1 MKPMSKTKPRI
12 PIGVDAAAYL
22 GVWTKR
28 VEEELE
34 RLVPGISE
42 PPEMFEIMRYS
53 LFAGGKR
60 LRPVLCLAACEAVG
74 GSPEVTLPAAC
85 ALECI
90 HSYSLI
96 HDDLPAMDNDDLR
109 RGVPTSH
116 KVYGEAAAI
125 LAGDGLQA
133 LAFELMA
140 NKKMGEKISPGRHIE
155 AIRMLAEAA
164 GASGMVGGQL
174 LDIQTNGRIREV
186 ARLEEIHRRKTG
198 ALLRVSV
205 CLGGLLGGGDE
216 AQLEALS
223 VYGEKIGLAFQ
234 IVDDI
239 LDVEGD
245 AALMGKPTG
254 SDQGL
259 NKATYL
265 ALCGLETSKRLA
277 RSACDEALKALEVF
291 PNQAPELA
299 SLAQFII
306 LRRF

>member
-1 MKPMSKTKPRI
+1 MVKMMNEGELPVVI
-12 PIGVDAAAYL
+12 DAAAYL
-22 GVWTKR
+22 DRWAKR
-28 VEEELE
+28 VEEELD
-34 RLVPGISE
+34 RLVPESSE
-42 PPEMFEIMRYS
+42 PPEIFEIMRYS

-60 LRPVLCLAACEAVG
+60 LRPVLCVAGCEAVG
-74 GSPEVTLPAAC
+74 GNPECILPAAC

-96 HDDLPAMDNDDLR
+96 HDDLPAMDDDDLR
-109 RGVPTSH
+109 RGMPTNH

-140 NKKMGEKISPGRHIE
+140 NQQMGAKVSPERHVK
-155 AIRMLAEAA
+155 AIRMVADAA
-164 GASGMVGGQL
+164 GATGMVGGQL
-174 LDIQTNGRIREV
+174 LDIRANGRV
-186 ARLEEIHRRKTG
+186 SDMAHLEEIHRRKTG

-216 AQLEALS
+216 AQLAALR

-245 AALMGKPTG
+245 EALMGKPIG
-254 SDQGL
+254 SDEGL
-259 NKATYL
+259 NKATYP
-265 ALCGLETSKRLA
+265 ALYGMEESKKLA
-277 RSACDEALKALEVF
+277 RSTCEEALGALEIF
-291 PNQAPELA
+291 PNKAPELE
-299 SLAQFII
+299 SLAHFII

>member
-1 MKPMSKTKPRI
+1 MVKMMSETERPGSI
-12 PIGVDAAAYL
+12 DAAVYL
-22 GVWTKR
+22 NNWAKR
-28 VEEELE
+28 VGEELD
-34 RLVPGISE
+34 RLVPESSE
-42 PPEMFEIMRYS
+42 PPEIFEIMRYS

-60 LRPVLCLAACEAVG
+60 LRPVLCVAGCEAVG
-74 GSPEVTLPAAC
+74 GNPEFILPAAC

-96 HDDLPAMDNDDLR
+96 HDDLPAMDDDDLR
-109 RGVPTSH
+109 RGMPTSH
-116 KVYGEAAAI
+116 MVYGEAAAI

-140 NKKMGEKISPGRHIE
+140 NEKMSEKISPGRHVK
-155 AIRMLAEAA
+155 AIRMVADAA
-164 GASGMVGGQL
+164 GATGMVGGQL
-174 LDIQTNGRIREV
+174 LDIRADGRVSDV
-186 ARLEEIHRRKTG
+186 AHLEEIHRRKTG

-216 AQLEALS
+216 AQLAALHL
-223 VYGEKIGLAFQ
+223 YGEKIGLAFQ

-245 AALMGKPTG
+245 EALMGKPTG
-254 SDQGL
+254 SDEGL
-259 NKATYL
+259 NKATYP
-265 ALCGLETSKRLA
+265 ALYGMETSKQLA
-277 RSACDEALKALEVF
+277 RSTCEEALGALEIF
-291 PNQAPELA
+291 PNKAPELE

>member
-1 MKPMSKTKPRI
+1 MSEAELPVRI
-12 PIGVDAAAYL
+12 DAAAYL
-22 GVWTKR
+22 DRWAKC
-28 VEEELE
+28 VEEELA
-34 RLVPGISE
+34 RLVPESSE
-42 PPEMFEIMRYS
+42 PPEIFEIMRYS

-60 LRPVLCLAACEAVG
+60 LRPVLCVAGCEAVG
-74 GSPEVTLPAAC
+74 GNPDFILPAAC

-96 HDDLPAMDNDDLR
+96 HDDLPAMDDDDLR
-109 RGVPTSH
+109 RGMPTSH

-140 NKKMGEKISPGRHIE
+140 NEKMSEKISPGRHVK
-155 AIRMLAEAA
+155 AIRMVADAA
-164 GASGMVGGQL
+164 GATGMVGGQL
-174 LDIQTNGRIREV
+174 LDIRADGLVSDV
-186 ARLEEIHRRKTG
+186 AHLEEIHRRKTG

-216 AQLEALS
+216 AQMAALHL
-223 VYGEKIGLAFQ
+223 YGEKIGLAFQ

-245 AALMGKPTG
+245 EALMGKPTG
-254 SDQGL
+254 SDEGL
-259 NKATYL
+259 NKATYP
-265 ALCGLETSKRLA
+265 ALYGMETSKKLA
-277 RSACDEALKALEVF
+277 RSTCEEALQALEIF
-291 PNQAPELA
+291 PKNAPELE

>member
-1 MKPMSKTKPRI
+1 MKPTSKTKPHI
-12 PIGVDAAAYL
+12 PSKLDAAAYL
-22 GVWTKR
+22 GVWAKR

-74 GSPEVTLPAAC
+74 GCPEITLPAAC

-96 HDDLPAMDNDDLR
+96 HDDLPAMDDDDLR

-140 NKKMGEKISPGRHIE
+140 NKKMGERISPGRHVE

-186 ARLEEIHRRKTG
+186 ARLEEIHARKTG
-198 ALLRVSV
+198 ALLRVAV

-245 AALMGKPTG
+245 AALMGKSTG

-265 ALCGLETSKRLA
+265 TLCGLETSKRLA

>member
-1 MKPMSKTKPRI
+1 MVTMMNEDELPVVI
-12 PIGVDAAAYL
+12 DAAAYL
-22 GVWTKR
+22 DRWAKR
-28 VEEELE
+28 VEEELD
-34 RLVPGISE
+34 RLVPESSE
-42 PPEMFEIMRYS
+42 PPEIFKIMRYS

-60 LRPVLCLAACEAVG
+60 LRPVLCVAGCEAVG
-74 GSPEVTLPAAC
+74 GNPEFILPAAC

-96 HDDLPAMDNDDLR
+96 HDDLPAMDDDDLR
-109 RGVPTSH
+109 RGMPTNH

-140 NKKMGEKISPGRHIE
+140 NQQMGAKVSPERHVK
-155 AIRMLAEAA
+155 AIRMVADAA
-164 GASGMVGGQL
+164 GATGMVGGQL
-174 LDIQTNGRIREV
+174 LDIRANGRV
-186 ARLEEIHRRKTG
+186 SDMAHLEEIHRRKTG

-216 AQLEALS
+216 AQLAALR

-245 AALMGKPTG
+245 EALMGKPIG
-254 SDQGL
+254 SDEGL
-259 NKATYL
+259 NKATYP
-265 ALCGLETSKRLA
+265 ALYGMEESKKLA
-277 RSACDEALKALEVF
+277 RSTCEEALGALEIF
-291 PNQAPELA
+291 PNKAPELE
-299 SLAQFII
+299 SLAHFII

>member
-1 MKPMSKTKPRI
+1 MVTAMSETELHGGI
-12 PIGVDAAAYL
+12 DAAAYL
-22 GVWTKR
+22 SSWAKR
-28 VEEELE
+28 VEEELD
-34 RLVPGISE
+34 RLVPESSE
-42 PPEMFEIMRYS
+42 PPEIFEIMRYS

-60 LRPVLCLAACEAVG
+60 LRPVLCAAGCEAVG
-74 GSPEVTLPAAC
+74 GDPESILPAAC

-96 HDDLPAMDNDDLR
+96 HDDLPAMDDDDLR
-109 RGVPTSH
+109 RGMPTNH

-140 NKKMGEKISPGRHIE
+140 NQQMGAKVSPERHVK
-155 AIRMLAEAA
+155 AIRMVADAA
-164 GASGMVGGQL
+164 GATGMVGGQL
-174 LDIQTNGRIREV
+174 LDIRANGLV
-186 ARLEEIHRRKTG
+186 SDMAHLEEIHRRKTG

-216 AQLEALS
+216 AQLAALR

-245 AALMGKPTG
+245 EALMGKPIG
-254 SDQGL
+254 SDEGL
-259 NKATYL
+259 NKATYP
-265 ALCGLETSKRLA
+265 ALYGMEESKKLA
-277 RSACDEALKALEVF
+277 RSTCEEALGALEIF
-291 PNQAPELA
+291 PNKAPELE
-299 SLAQFII
+299 SLAHFII

>member
-1 MKPMSKTKPRI
+1 MMNEAEPSGGI
-12 PIGVDAAAYL
+12 DAADYL
-22 GVWTKR
+22 NNWAKR
-28 VEEELE
+28 VGEELD
-34 RLVPGISE
+34 RLVPKSFE
-42 PPEMFEIMRYS
+42 PPEIFEIMRYS

-60 LRPVLCLAACEAVG
+60 LRPVLCVAGCEAVG
-74 GSPEVTLPAAC
+74 GNPELILPAAC

-96 HDDLPAMDNDDLR
+96 HDDLPAMDDDDLR
-109 RGVPTSH
+109 RGMPTSH

-140 NKKMGEKISPGRHIE
+140 NEKMSEKISPGRHVK
-155 AIRMLAEAA
+155 AIRMVADAA
-164 GASGMVGGQL
+164 GATGMVGGQL
-174 LDIQTNGRIREV
+174 LDIRANGRVSDV
-186 ARLEEIHRRKTG
+186 AHLEEIHRRKTG

-216 AQLEALS
+216 AQLNALH

-245 AALMGKPTG
+245 EALMGKPIG
-254 SDQGL
+254 SDEGL
-259 NKATYL
+259 NKATYP
-265 ALCGLETSKRLA
+265 ALYGMETSKQLA
-277 RSACDEALKALEVF
+277 RTTCEEALAALENL
-291 PNQAPELA
+291 PKKAPELE
-299 SLAQFII
+299 SLAHFII

>member
-1 MKPMSKTKPRI
+1 MVKMMNETGI
-12 PIGVDAAAYL
+12 PGGIDAAAYL
-22 GVWTKR
+22 NDWAKR
-28 VEEELE
+28 VEEELD
-34 RLVPGISE
+34 RLVPKSSE
-42 PPEMFEIMRYS
+42 PPEIFEIMRYS

-60 LRPVLCLAACEAVG
+60 LRPVLCVAGCEAVG
-74 GSPEVTLPAAC
+74 RSPEWILPAAC

-96 HDDLPAMDNDDLR
+96 HDDLPAMDDDDLR
-109 RGVPTSH
+109 RGMPTSH

-125 LAGDGLQA
+125 LGGDGLQT

-140 NKKMGEKISPGRHIE
+140 NDKMGEKISPERHVK
-155 AIRMLAEAA
+155 AIRMLAEAS
-164 GASGMVGGQL
+164 GAVGMVGGQL
-174 LDIQTNGRIREV
+174 LDIRADGRVGDV
-186 ARLEEIHRRKTG
+186 ALLEEIHRRKTG

-216 AQLEALS
+216 AQMGALC

-245 AALMGKPTG
+245 EALMGKPTG
-254 SDQGL
+254 SDEGL
-259 NKATYL
+259 NKATYPVL
-265 ALCGLETSKRLA
+265 YGIEASKKLA
-277 RSACDEALKALEVF
+277 RSTCEEALQALEIF
-291 PNQAPELA
+291 PNQAPELE
-299 SLAQFII
+299 SLARFIV

>member
-1 MKPMSKTKPRI
+1 MMSEAELPGRI
-12 PIGVDAAAYL
+12 DVAAYL
-22 GVWTKR
+22 KSWAKR
-28 VEEELE
+28 VEEELDH
-34 RLVPGISE
+34 LVPESSE
-42 PPEMFEIMRYS
+42 PPEIFEIMRYS

-60 LRPVLCLAACEAVG
+60 LRPVLCVAGCEAVG
-74 GSPEVTLPAAC
+74 GNPEFILPAAC

-96 HDDLPAMDNDDLR
+96 HDDLPAIDDDDLR
-109 RGVPTSH
+109 RGVPTNH

-140 NKKMGEKISPGRHIE
+140 NEQMGAKVSPERHVK
-155 AIRMLAEAA
+155 AIRMVADAA
-164 GASGMVGGQL
+164 GATGMVGGQL
-174 LDIQTNGRIREV
+174 LDIQANGRV
-186 ARLEEIHRRKTG
+186 SDVTHLEEIHRRKTG

-216 AQLEALS
+216 AQITALH

-245 AALMGKPTG
+245 EALMGKPIG
-254 SDQGL
+254 SDEGL
-259 NKATYL
+259 NKATYP
-265 ALCGLETSKRLA
+265 ALYGMETSKGLA
-277 RSACDEALKALEVF
+277 RSTCEEALQALEIF
-291 PNQAPELA
+291 PNKAPELE
-299 SLAQFII
+299 SLAHFII

>member
-1 MKPMSKTKPRI
+1 MMSKAELPGRI
-12 PIGVDAAAYL
+12 DAAAYL
-22 GVWTKR
+22 SNWAER
-28 VEEELE
+28 VEEELD
-34 RLVPGISE
+34 RLVPESSE
-42 PPEMFEIMRYS
+42 PPEIFEIMRYS

-60 LRPVLCLAACEAVG
+60 LRPVLCVAGCEAVG
-74 GSPEVTLPAAC
+74 GNPEFILPAAC

-96 HDDLPAMDNDDLR
+96 HDDLPAMDDDDLR
-109 RGVPTSH
+109 RGVPTNH

-140 NKKMGEKISPGRHIE
+140 NEQMGAEVSPERHVK
-155 AIRMLAEAA
+155 AIRMVADAA
-164 GASGMVGGQL
+164 GATGMVGGQL
-174 LDIQTNGRIREV
+174 LDIQANGRV
-186 ARLEEIHRRKTG
+186 SDVTHLEEIHRRKTG

-216 AQLEALS
+216 AQISALH

-245 AALMGKPTG
+245 EALMGKPIG
-254 SDQGL
+254 SDEGL
-259 NKATYL
+259 NKATYP
-265 ALCGLETSKRLA
+265 ALYGMEKSKRFA
-277 RSACDEALKALEVF
+277 RSTCEEALQALEIF
-291 PNQAPELA
+291 PKNAPELE
-299 SLAQFII
+299 SLAHFII

>member
-1 MKPMSKTKPRI
+1 MVKMMNEGELHVGI
-12 PIGVDAAAYL
+12 DAAAYL
-22 GVWTKR
+22 DRWAKR
-28 VEEELE
+28 VEEELD
-34 RLVPGISE
+34 RLVPESSE
-42 PPEMFEIMRYS
+42 PPEIFEIMRYS

-60 LRPVLCLAACEAVG
+60 LRPVLCMAGCEAVG
-74 GSPEVTLPAAC
+74 GNPEFILPAAC

-96 HDDLPAMDNDDLR
+96 HDDLPAMDDDDLR
-109 RGVPTSH
+109 RGMPTSH

-140 NKKMGEKISPGRHIE
+140 NERMGAEVSPERHVK
-155 AIRMLAEAA
+155 AIRMVADAA
-164 GASGMVGGQL
+164 GATGMVGGQL
-174 LDIQTNGRIREV
+174 LDIRANGRVSGV
-186 ARLEEIHRRKTG
+186 AHLEEIHRRKTG

-205 CLGGLLGGGDE
+205 CLGGLLGGGDKS
-216 AQLEALS
+216 QMEALH

-245 AALMGKPTG
+245 EVLMGKPTG
-254 SDQGL
+254 SDEGL
-259 NKATYL
+259 NKATYP
-265 ALCGLETSKRLA
+265 ALYGMETSKQLA
-277 RSACDEALKALEVF
+277 QATCEEALGALAIF
-291 PNQAPELA
+291 PKKAPELE
-299 SLAQFII
+299 SLAHFII

>member
-1 MKPMSKTKPRI
+1 MVKMMNEGELHVGI
-12 PIGVDAAAYL
+12 DAAAYL
-22 GVWTKR
+22 DRWAKR
-28 VEEELE
+28 VEEELD
-34 RLVPGISE
+34 RLVPESSE
-42 PPEMFEIMRYS
+42 PPEIFEIMRYS

-60 LRPVLCLAACEAVG
+60 LRPVLCMAGCEAVG
-74 GSPEVTLPAAC
+74 GNPEFILPAAC

-96 HDDLPAMDNDDLR
+96 HDDLPAMDDDDLR
-109 RGVPTSH
+109 RGMPTSH

-140 NKKMGEKISPGRHIE
+140 NERMGAEVSPERHVK
-155 AIRMLAEAA
+155 AIRMVADAA
-164 GASGMVGGQL
+164 GATGMVGGQL
-174 LDIQTNGRIREV
+174 LDIRANGRVSGV
-186 ARLEEIHRRKTG
+186 AHLEEIHRRKTG

-205 CLGGLLGGGDE
+205 CLGGLLGGGDKS
-216 AQLEALS
+216 QMEALH

-245 AALMGKPTG
+245 EALMGKPTG
-254 SDQGL
+254 SDEGL
-259 NKATYL
+259 NKATYP
-265 ALCGLETSKRLA
+265 ALYGMETSKQLA
-277 RSACDEALKALEVF
+277 QATCEEALGALAIF
-291 PNQAPELA
+291 PKKAPELE
-299 SLAQFII
+299 SLAHFII

>member
-1 MKPMSKTKPRI
+1 MKLMSKTKPHI
-12 PIGVDAAAYL
+12 PSKLDASAYL
-22 GVWTKR
+22 DVWTKR
-28 VEEELE
+28 VEEELD
-34 RLVPGISE
+34 RLVPEISE

-74 GSPEVTLPAAC
+74 GRPEITLPAAC

-96 HDDLPAMDNDDLR
+96 HDDLPAMDDDDLR
-109 RGVPTSH
+109 RGVPTTH

-140 NKKMGEKISPGRHIE
+140 NKKMGEKISPGRHVE

-205 CLGGLLGGGDE
+205 CLGGLRGGGDE

-259 NKATYL
+259 NKVTYL

>member
-1 MKPMSKTKPRI
+1 MMSEAELPVRI
-12 PIGVDAAAYL
+12 DAAAYL
-22 GVWTKR
+22 DRWAKC
-28 VEEELE
+28 VEEELD
-34 RLVPGISE
+34 RLVPESSE
-42 PPEMFEIMRYS
+42 PPEIFEIMRYS

-60 LRPVLCLAACEAVG
+60 LRPVLCVAGCEAVG
-74 GSPEVTLPAAC
+74 GNPDFILPAAC

-96 HDDLPAMDNDDLR
+96 HDDLPAMDDDDLR
-109 RGVPTSH
+109 RGMPTSH

-140 NKKMGEKISPGRHIE
+140 NEKMSEKISPGRHVK
-155 AIRMLAEAA
+155 AIRMVADAA
-164 GASGMVGGQL
+164 GATGMVGGQL
-174 LDIQTNGRIREV
+174 LDIRADGRVNDV
-186 ARLEEIHRRKTG
+186 AHLEEIHRRKTG

-216 AQLEALS
+216 AQLEALHL
-223 VYGEKIGLAFQ
+223 YGEKIGLAFQ

-245 AALMGKPTG
+245 EDLMGKPTG
-254 SDQGL
+254 SDEGL
-259 NKATYL
+259 NKATYP
-265 ALCGLETSKRLA
+265 ALYGMETSKQLA
-277 RSACDEALKALEVF
+277 RSTCEAALQALEIF
-291 PNQAPELA
+291 PKNAPELE
-299 SLAQFII
+299 SLAHFII

>member
-1 MKPMSKTKPRI
+1 MVTVMSKTELQGGI
-12 PIGVDAAAYL
+12 DAAAYL
-22 GVWTKR
+22 SGWAKR

-34 RLVPGISE
+34 RLVPESSE
-42 PPEMFEIMRYS
+42 PPEIFEIMRYS

-60 LRPVLCLAACEAVG
+60 LRPVLCVAGCEAVG
-74 GSPEVTLPAAC
+74 GNPEFILPAAC

-96 HDDLPAMDNDDLR
+96 HDDLPAMDDDDLR
-109 RGVPTSH
+109 RGMPTNH

-140 NKKMGEKISPGRHIE
+140 NQQMGAKVSPERHVR
-155 AIRMLAEAA
+155 AIRMVADAA
-164 GASGMVGGQL
+164 GATGMVGGQL
-174 LDIQTNGRIREV
+174 LDIRANGRV
-186 ARLEEIHRRKTG
+186 SDMAHLEEIHRRKTG

-216 AQLEALS
+216 AQMEALR

-245 AALMGKPTG
+245 EALMGKPIG
-254 SDQGL
+254 SDEGL
-259 NKATYL
+259 NKATYP
-265 ALCGLETSKRLA
+265 ALYGMEESKKLA
-277 RSACDEALKALEVF
+277 RSTCEEALGALEIF
-291 PNQAPELA
+291 PNKAPELE
-299 SLAQFII
+299 SLAHFII

>member
-1 MKPMSKTKPRI
+1 M
-12 PIGVDAAAYL
+12 
-22 GVWTKR
+22 
-28 VEEELE
+28 
-34 RLVPGISE
+34 
-42 PPEMFEIMRYS
+42 
-53 LFAGGKR
+53 AG
-60 LRPVLCLAACEAVG
+60 CEAVG
-74 GSPEVTLPAAC
+74 GNPEFILPAAC

-96 HDDLPAMDNDDLR
+96 HDDLPAMDDDDLR
-109 RGVPTSH
+109 RGMPTSH

-140 NKKMGEKISPGRHIE
+140 NERMGAEVSPERHVK
-155 AIRMLAEAA
+155 AIRMVADAA
-164 GASGMVGGQL
+164 GATGMVGGQL
-174 LDIQTNGRIREV
+174 LDIRANGRVSGV
-186 ARLEEIHRRKTG
+186 AHLEEIHRRKTG

-216 AQLEALS
+216 AQMEALR

-245 AALMGKPTG
+245 EALMGKPTG
-254 SDQGL
+254 SDEGL
-259 NKATYL
+259 NKATYP
-265 ALCGLETSKRLA
+265 ALYGMETSKQLA
-277 RSACDEALKALEVF
+277 HATCEEALGALAIF
-291 PNQAPELA
+291 PKKAPELE
-299 SLAQFII
+299 SLAHFII

>member
-1 MKPMSKTKPRI
+1 MVKMMSEAEI
-12 PIGVDAAAYL
+12 PGGIDAEVYL
-22 GVWTKR
+22 NNWAKR

-34 RLVPGISE
+34 RLVPESSE
-42 PPEMFEIMRYS
+42 PREIFEIMRYS

-60 LRPVLCLAACEAVG
+60 LRPVLCVAGCEAVG
-74 GSPEVTLPAAC
+74 GNPEFILPAAC

-96 HDDLPAMDNDDLR
+96 HDDLPAMDDDDLR
-109 RGVPTSH
+109 RGMPTSH

-140 NKKMGEKISPGRHIE
+140 NEQMGAKVSPERHVK
-155 AIRMLAEAA
+155 AIRMVADAA
-164 GASGMVGGQL
+164 GATGMVGGQL
-174 LDIQTNGRIREV
+174 LDIRANGLVSDV
-186 ARLEEIHRRKTG
+186 AHLEEIHRRKTG

-216 AQLEALS
+216 AQMEALH

-245 AALMGKPTG
+245 EALMGKPTG
-254 SDQGL
+254 SDEGL
-259 NKATYL
+259 NKATYP
-265 ALCGLETSKRLA
+265 ALYGMEASKGLA
-277 RSACDEALKALEVF
+277 RSACGEVLQALENF
-291 PNQAPELA
+291 PQKAPELE
-299 SLAQFII
+299 SLAHFII

>member
-1 MKPMSKTKPRI
+1 MVKMMSEAELPVRI
-12 PIGVDAAAYL
+12 DAAAYL
-22 GVWTKR
+22 DRWAKR
-28 VEEELE
+28 VEEELD
-34 RLVPGISE
+34 RLVPESSE
-42 PPEMFEIMRYS
+42 PPEIFEIMRYS

-60 LRPVLCLAACEAVG
+60 LRPVLCMAGCEAVG
-74 GSPEVTLPAAC
+74 GNPEFILPAAC

-96 HDDLPAMDNDDLR
+96 HDDLPAMDDDDLR
-109 RGVPTSH
+109 RGMPTSH

-140 NKKMGEKISPGRHIE
+140 NERMGAEVSPERHVK
-155 AIRMLAEAA
+155 AIRMVADAA
-164 GASGMVGGQL
+164 GATGMVGGQL
-174 LDIQTNGRIREV
+174 LDIRANGRVSGV
-186 ARLEEIHRRKTG
+186 AHLEEIHRRKTG

-205 CLGGLLGGGDE
+205 CLGGLLGGGDTS
-216 AQLEALS
+216 QMEALH

-245 AALMGKPTG
+245 EVLMGKPTG
-254 SDQGL
+254 SDEGL
-259 NKATYL
+259 NKATYP
-265 ALCGLETSKRLA
+265 ALYGMETSKQLA
-277 RSACDEALKALEVF
+277 HATCEEALGALEIF
-291 PNQAPELA
+291 PKKAPELE
-299 SLAQFII
+299 SLAHFII

>member
-1 MKPMSKTKPRI
+1 MVKMMNEGELHVGI
-12 PIGVDAAAYL
+12 DAAAYL
-22 GVWTKR
+22 DRWAKR
-28 VEEELE
+28 VEEELD
-34 RLVPGISE
+34 RLVPESSE
-42 PPEMFEIMRYS
+42 PPEIFEIMRYS

-60 LRPVLCLAACEAVG
+60 LRPVLCVAGCEAVG
-74 GSPEVTLPAAC
+74 GNPEFILPAAC

-96 HDDLPAMDNDDLR
+96 HDDLPAMDDDDLR
-109 RGVPTSH
+109 RGMPTNH

-140 NKKMGEKISPGRHIE
+140 NERMGAEVSPERHVK
-155 AIRMLAEAA
+155 AIRMVADAA
-164 GASGMVGGQL
+164 GATGMVGGQL
-174 LDIQTNGRIREV
+174 LDIRANGLV
-186 ARLEEIHRRKTG
+186 SDMAHLEEIHRRKTG

-216 AQLEALS
+216 AQLAALH

-245 AALMGKPTG
+245 EALMGKPIG
-254 SDQGL
+254 SDEGL
-259 NKATYL
+259 NKATYP
-265 ALCGLETSKRLA
+265 ALYGMEKSKELA
-277 RSACDEALKALEVF
+277 RSTCEEALGALEIF
-291 PNQAPELA
+291 PNKAPELE
-299 SLAQFII
+299 SLAHFII

>member
-1 MKPMSKTKPRI
+1 MVKMMSEAALPGRI
-12 PIGVDAAAYL
+12 DAAAYL
-22 GVWTKR
+22 SNWAKR
-28 VEEELE
+28 VEEELD
-34 RLVPGISE
+34 RLVPESSE
-42 PPEMFEIMRYS
+42 PPGIFEIMRYS

-60 LRPVLCLAACEAVG
+60 LRPVLCVAGCEAVG
-74 GSPEVTLPAAC
+74 GNPEFILPAAC

-96 HDDLPAMDNDDLR
+96 HDDLPAMDDDDLR
-109 RGVPTSH
+109 RGVPTNH

-140 NKKMGEKISPGRHIE
+140 NERMGAKVSPERHVK
-155 AIRMLAEAA
+155 AIRMVADAA
-164 GASGMVGGQL
+164 GATGMVGGQL
-174 LDIQTNGRIREV
+174 LDIQANGRV
-186 ARLEEIHRRKTG
+186 SDVTHLEEIHRRKTG

-216 AQLEALS
+216 TQMEALR

-245 AALMGKPTG
+245 EALMGKPIG
-254 SDQGL
+254 SDEGL
-259 NKATYL
+259 NKATYP
-265 ALCGLETSKRLA
+265 ALYGMEKSKRLA
-277 RSACDEALKALEVF
+277 RSTCEEALQALEIF
-291 PNQAPELA
+291 PKNAPELE
-299 SLAQFII
+299 SLAHFII

>member
-1 MKPMSKTKPRI
+1 MVTMMNEGELPVVI
-12 PIGVDAAAYL
+12 DAAAYL
-22 GVWTKR
+22 DRWAKR
-28 VEEELE
+28 VEEELDH
-34 RLVPGISE
+34 LVPESSE
-42 PPEMFEIMRYS
+42 PPEIFEIMRYS

-60 LRPVLCLAACEAVG
+60 LRPVLCVAGCEAVG
-74 GSPEVTLPAAC
+74 GNPEFILPAAC

-96 HDDLPAMDNDDLR
+96 HDDLPAMDDDDLR
-109 RGVPTSH
+109 RGMPTNH

-140 NKKMGEKISPGRHIE
+140 NQQMGAKVSPERHVR
-155 AIRMLAEAA
+155 AIRMVADAA
-164 GASGMVGGQL
+164 GATGMVGGQL
-174 LDIQTNGRIREV
+174 LDIRANGRV
-186 ARLEEIHRRKTG
+186 SDMAHLEEIHRRKTG

-216 AQLEALS
+216 AQMEALRL
-223 VYGEKIGLAFQ
+223 YGEKIGLAFQ

-245 AALMGKPTG
+245 EALMGKPTG
-254 SDQGL
+254 SDEGL
-259 NKATYL
+259 NKATYP
-265 ALCGLETSKRLA
+265 ALYGMEKSKGLA
-277 RSACDEALKALEVF
+277 RSTCEEALGALEIF
-291 PNQAPELA
+291 PNKAPELE
-299 SLAQFII
+299 SLAHFII